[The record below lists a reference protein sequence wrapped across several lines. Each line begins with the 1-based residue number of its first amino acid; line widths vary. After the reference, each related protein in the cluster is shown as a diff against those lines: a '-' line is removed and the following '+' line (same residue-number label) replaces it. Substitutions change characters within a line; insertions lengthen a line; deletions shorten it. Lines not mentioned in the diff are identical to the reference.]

1 MLLVAAFAI
10 ATIEPPD
17 MPLGSLLYSINA
29 AFLNALQAGIQRH
42 VAPWLWDHVAV
53 PILIRPAW
61 LLPAAGGILC
71 AGWATSLAI
80 AANPRS
86 SRRWRS

>member
-61 LLPAAGGILC
+61 LLPAAGGNHC
-71 AGWATSLAI
+71 SGWATSLAI